1 MGWPFRRPDP
11 CPGGSP
17 LIFLPT
23 EVEGVLCVEPDRR
36 EDERGYFAR
45 TFCEHEFAAQGR
57 PFRPVQC
64 STSFNVRRRTLR
76 GLHFQA
82 EPHGEDKLVRCTRG
96 EIFDVAV
103 DLRRDSQSFLR
114 VATAVLSPENGR
126 QLFIPRGCA
135 HGFIT
140 LVDNTEV
147 EYMISA
153 VFVPEA
159 ASGLRWNDPMLS
171 ISWPM
176 QPEVISDRDQSWPLL
191 P

>member
-1 MGWPFRRPDP
+1 MGRPLHRADSGR
-11 CPGGSP
+11 GGSP

-23 EVEGVLCVEPDRR
+23 EVEGVLCVEPERR

-57 PFRPVQC
+57 VFRPVQC
-64 STSFNVRRRTLR
+64 STSFNLRRRTLR

-82 EPHGEDKLVRCTRG
+82 EPHAEEKLVRCTRG
-96 EIFDVAV
+96 EIFDVAI
-103 DLRRDSQSFLR
+103 DLRRDSPSFRR

-126 QLFIPRGCA
+126 QLFIPKGCA

-147 EYMISA
+147 EYMISEP
-153 VFVPEA
+153 FVPEA
-159 ASGLRWNDPMLS
+159 ASGLRWNDPMLG
-171 ISWPM
+171 IVWPV
-176 QPEVISDRDQSWPLL
+176 QPEVISERDQDWPLL
-191 P
+191 R

>member
-1 MGWPFRRPDP
+1 M
-11 CPGGSP
+11 
-17 LIFLPT
+17 IFLST
-23 EVEGVLCVEPDRR
+23 EVQGVIRVEPDRH
-36 EDERGYFAR
+36 EDRRGYFAR
-45 TFCEHEFAAQGR
+45 TFCEQEFAAQGC

-76 GLHFQA
+76 GLHFQS

-103 DLRRDSQSFLR
+103 DLRQDSRTFLQ

-126 QLFIPRGCA
+126 QFFIPRGCA
-135 HGFIT
+135 HGFVT
-140 LVDNTEV
+140 LSDNTEV

-153 VFVPEA
+153 AFVPGA
-159 ASGLRWNDPMLS
+159 ASGLRWNDPVLR
-171 ISWPM
+171 IAWPV
-176 QPEVISDRDQSWPLL
+176 QPEVVSDRDQNWPLL